1 MSEKCSVI
9 SEKGEITLYSL
20 KLRIAHGDTKT
31 SKIFL
36 FDFGFEPLI
45 IFSYCT
51 IICRHNVVD
60 LNCLRFFNDALTAGN
75 VCNLAKILILT
86 SCVFYTKYSILGIPM
101 IFCLYKAQSVG
112 ST

>member
-1 MSEKCSVI
+1 MSKKCSVI
-9 SEKGEITLYSL
+9 LEKGEITLYSL

-51 IICRHNVVD
+51 IIYRHNVVD
-60 LNCLRFFNDALTAGN
+60 LNCL
-75 VCNLAKILILT
+75 
-86 SCVFYTKYSILGIPM
+86 
-101 IFCLYKAQSVG
+101 
-112 ST
+112 